1 MKEEKGAFTESEID
15 ALAVKMLDYYADG
28 EFAYEEGVN
37 KTMKQRNLKRTIK
50 DELTALTKESG
61 KRVFT
66 SAMYECLLGIAEPSK
81 LRNENKMLRD
91 KLKVL
96 SSRDENHEALAMTL
110 YKEEIYQRVKEE
122 RDQALVQDLDDS
134 RKVNQK
140 LMTILYDLESKL
152 AERKDYVP
160 KERFKKLEEQNHK
173 LTMDIAKNKKNH
185 KMSKKEKKMAEL
197 KRQMALLESSDE
209 EEEDIEIITEE
220 L

>member
-1 MKEEKGAFTESEID
+1 MKGEKESFTESEID

-37 KTMKQRNLKRTIK
+37 KTMKQRNLKRTLK
-50 DELTALTKESG
+50 DEIMALTKNG
-61 KRVFT
+61 GTRVFT
-66 SAMYECLLGIAEPSK
+66 SAIYECLLSLAEPSK
-81 LRNENKMLRD
+81 LRNEVKLLRD
-91 KLKVL
+91 KLKL
-96 SSRDENHEALAMTL
+96 YETRDGNHEALAMTL

-140 LMTILYDLESKL
+140 LMTILYDLENKL
-152 AERKDYVP
+152 AERQDYVP
-160 KERFKKLEEQNHK
+160 RDKFKKLEEQNHK
-173 LTMDIAKNKKNH
+173 LTMDIAKNKKSY

-197 KRQMALLESSDE
+197 KRQMSLLESSDE
-209 EEEDIEIITEE
+209 EEEVITEE

>member
-1 MKEEKGAFTESEID
+1 MKENSAVLNESGID
-15 ALAVKMLDYYADG
+15 ALAIKMLDYYADG

-50 DELTALTKESG
+50 DELTAMNKEPGS
-61 KRVFT
+61 RVFI
-66 SAMYECLLGIAEPSK
+66 SAMSSSLFSLVEPSK
-81 LRNENKMLRD
+81 LRNENKLLRD
-91 KLKVL
+91 KLKL
-96 SSRDENHEALAMTL
+96 FESRDGNHEALAMTL

-122 RDQALVQDLDDS
+122 RDQALVKDLDDS

-140 LMTILYDLESKL
+140 LLSILHDLENKL

-160 KERFKKLEEQNHK
+160 RERFKKLEEQNHQ

-209 EEEDIEIITEE
+209 EEDIEIITEE